1 MKMGHIVVAR
11 LGDAGGF
18 MVGEVVGLLPVVW
31 VEGSEDVEGSGDLE
45 VHECGGSKKGD
56 TFEPL
61 YVVAGKKRKVGEGK
75 EEMEQITILRGKT
88 ERRLVILSAAP
99 SLPPFGAKAS

>member
-1 MKMGHIVVAR
+1 M
-11 LGDAGGF
+11 
-18 MVGEVVGLLPVVW
+18 
-31 VEGSEDVEGSGDLE
+31 E

-61 YVVAGKKRKVGEGK
+61 YVVAGKKRKVGEGGDGADYN
-75 EEMEQITILRGKT
+75 IAGKNGKA
-88 ERRLVILSAAP
+88 RLVILSAAP